1 MRRKHIL
8 AAFLPILFLTA
19 CQITTAGSTTVP
31 TTRPETMTAA
41 QASPTVVSTATPTP
55 KEPTAAPVS
64 TMPVIE
70 VEPTCTPTPGDD
82 RVSVGDLPM
91 GQAGN
96 YVNLA
101 FGYHLQYPPTWYTGF
116 GSRPLLVS
124 LSNLDPGTHNRLSI
138 RLKGCL
144 IEVRASTNV
153 YGLTLQDIKAQLPR
167 AFHGAEDLDLAG
179 EPALRVRQSSEE
191 NPFESE
197 WIYVQHGDRLFVL
210 TIEYAKE
217 AGEICHP
224 AWENLLSTWE
234 WFEPE
239 FAVYRNLTYG
249 YAISYPRHWYRFNPQ
264 EQGISISSQDPTN
277 LTNLEKF
284 LERAMLVETDIFDNP
299 NNLPLKE
306 WLAAQDW
313 KIDLTNDIPLDGLI
327 GVRVLREAL
336 SPEIQEMSGYFQ
348 GPLGKIYKVTCL
360 YPADQQWEF
369 RPIANAILYSFSF

>member
-1 MRRKHIL
+1 MRHKHIL

-19 CQITTAGSTTVP
+19 CQITTTGSTTVP
-31 TTRPETMTAA
+31 TTRHETITTA

-55 KEPTAAPVS
+55 KKPTAAPLS

-70 VEPTCTPTPGDD
+70 AEPTSTPPPGDD
-82 RVSVGDLPM
+82 RVSIGDLPM

-96 YVNLA
+96 YVNLS

-124 LSNLDPGTHNRLSI
+124 LSNLDPGTHNRLSM
-138 RLKGCL
+138 RLEGCL

-167 AFHGAEDLDLAG
+167 AFHGAEDLELAG
-179 EPALRVRQSSEE
+179 EPALRVRQSSKE
-191 NPFESE
+191 NPF
-197 WIYVQHGDRLFVL
+197 
-210 TIEYAKE
+210 
-217 AGEICHP
+217 EICHP

-284 LERAMLVETDIFDNP
+284 LERAMLVETDVFDNP